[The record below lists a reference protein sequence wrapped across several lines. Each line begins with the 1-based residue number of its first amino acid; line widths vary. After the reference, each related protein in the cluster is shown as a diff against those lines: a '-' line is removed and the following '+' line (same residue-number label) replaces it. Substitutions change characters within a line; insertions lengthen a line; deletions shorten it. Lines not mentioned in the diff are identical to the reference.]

1 VHALV
6 DAVGEEDAERDAALE
21 RTGDDAAPLGRG
33 SLGLEDGNETG
44 ERADTV
50 AGEDTAGDELAVLG
64 AGRDLDGDTGKEKD
78 ERDQVGRA
86 EAELAALWARLR
98 NTVSRGV
105 ASWQRHKKRATNEI
119 QPDERAPTK
128 QPTEKIPVMTL
139 VNEKRWGRGQRA
151 VSVEFGWVR
160 GCWRTTGGTS

>member
-86 EAELAALWARLR
+86 EAELAAL
-98 NTVSRGV
+98 
-105 ASWQRHKKRATNEI
+105 
-119 QPDERAPTK
+119 
-128 QPTEKIPVMTL
+128 
-139 VNEKRWGRGQRA
+139 
-151 VSVEFGWVR
+151 
-160 GCWRTTGGTS
+160 